1 MMDMIKALQDPV
13 LMEKLTNAPTEI
25 LAKLTAIE
33 NGIAEILQN
42 SRTANLPLR
51 TYEDVLSVVLA
62 CLPEEDVASRHS
74 VANEI
79 ATALVGEGSPATM
92 PATETA

>member
-33 NGIAEILQN
+33 NGIAEILQICK
-42 SRTANLPLR
+42 SAKPLQH
-51 TYEDVLSVVLA
+51 THSEVVDIVAAIVGSVLTTREV
-62 CLPEEDVASRHS
+62 E
-74 VANEI
+74 EI